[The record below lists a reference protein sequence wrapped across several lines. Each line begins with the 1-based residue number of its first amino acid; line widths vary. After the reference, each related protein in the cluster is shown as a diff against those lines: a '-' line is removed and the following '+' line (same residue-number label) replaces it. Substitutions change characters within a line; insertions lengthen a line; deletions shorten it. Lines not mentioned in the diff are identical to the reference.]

1 MGALDGISTY
11 VVDLDASGRGRG
23 VTRLQSGDEVYCS
36 DVVAGSASV
45 VNVAIEL
52 GAMPLMGS
60 ISLSGCPD
68 PRAAVVRFALGESAP
83 VPGGGVGLGA
93 VQRGG
98 LRLASDGEGG
108 YLVGLASVGSGDANL
123 GSGCGAG
130 GPSYSIDV
138 LRLDSGGARLWARRI
153 VEVPE
158 ISDGALTLDV
168 TRSGDRAVVLAA
180 LDAGGA
186 TSFRVLDA
194 AGAEVSPARARP
206 RLALGSRRLADGDDA
221 RLQIDDGSLASF
233 DLVGREPDVAVCGQT
248 PRGTRSG
255 VVSSFFGMSAPSGF
269 RVVVAGLRPPMSPA
283 GQWVLTS
290 TSVDGDVTACAPDS
304 NGGLWVAPLFP
315 GSGLFFDA
323 RTVVGS
329 GLVHLEH

>member
-194 AGAEVSPARARP
+194 AGAEVSPAREAASGARLTPP
-206 RLALGSRRLADGDDA
+206 RRRRRRAPPDRRWQPRVVRSRGSRARRRGVWSDAPRHALRCRLELLRHERTFGVPRRRRRAPTTHVPC
-221 RLQIDDGSLASF
+221 RP
-233 DLVGREPDVAVCGQT
+233 VGPHQHER
-248 PRGTRSG
+248 RR
-255 VVSSFFGMSAPSGF
+255 
-269 RVVVAGLRPPMSPA
+269 
-283 GQWVLTS
+283 
-290 TSVDGDVTACAPDS
+290 
-304 NGGLWVAPLFP
+304 
-315 GSGLFFDA
+315 
-323 RTVVGS
+323 
-329 GLVHLEH
+329 